1 MNTSARKK
9 AHDNLSDQQHK
20 NIAFFSTR
28 SYEHALFS
36 ELLETLNGAS
46 DKPINAT
53 FFEHPLN
60 ASTAASCSGFSDVV
74 VFVNDD
80 INRKTIVSC
89 LHLLRG

>member
-20 NIAFFSTR
+20 SIAFFSTR

-46 DKPINAT
+46 DKTINAT
-53 FFEHPLN
+53 FLDS
-60 ASTAASCSGFSDVV
+60 AMLL
-74 VFVNDD
+74 
-80 INRKTIVSC
+80 C
-89 LHLLRG
+89 L

>member
-46 DKPINAT
+46 DKTINAT
-53 FFEHPLN
+53 FF
-60 ASTAASCSGFSDVV
+60 
-74 VFVNDD
+74 
-80 INRKTIVSC
+80 
-89 LHLLRG
+89 

>member
-53 FFEHPLN
+53 FFQPQRV
-60 ASTAASCSGFSDVV
+60 AVDTAMLL
-74 VFVNDD
+74 
-80 INRKTIVSC
+80 C
-89 LHLLRG
+89 L